1 MDTDDAA
8 KEPRTTV
15 ADLAATAALPTLPPL
30 RTATFPYHPGDII
43 LPGYRLTKRLGSGG
57 FGEVWRAEAPG
68 GLGVAI
74 KILANLGRREGGAN
88 TGPCRRS
95 KTSVTRTSCRCSAC
109 G

>member
-1 MDTDDAA
+1 MDNDDAA

-43 LPGYRLTKRLGSGG
+43 LPGYRLTKRPGSGG

-68 GLGVAI
+68 GLGVAL
-74 KILANLGRREGGAN
+74 KILANLGSREGGREHGALHTN
-88 TGPCRRS
+88 
-95 KTSVTRTSCRCSAC
+95 KNI
-109 G
+109 